1 MTGKLKRNKILLD
14 EKDKLLDNYYLLNHW
29 LEIKNLGKSVSMYFE
44 WKGYKNIAIYGMAE
58 LANRLMEDLEDSP
71 IRVIY
76 GVDRDVSCT
85 ISQIR
90 DVYDISEE
98 LPKADVIVVTPFYA
112 YENIKHQLEKKV
124 NYPIVSLEE
133 VVWSV

>member
-1 MTGKLKRNKILLD
+1 
-14 EKDKLLDNYYLLNHW
+14 
-29 LEIKNLGKSVSMYFE
+29 
-44 WKGYKNIAIYGMAE
+44 MAE

-85 ISQIR
+85 ISRIR